1 MEFGGRWWVGCG
13 GCRPSPIRP
22 GSDAKHYE
30 LAQQLTDGGEHEQ
43 PRRASLVKV
52 HSMVSTW
59 RGGAH
64 GGLLRCTKRCSWKVT
79 LDTVPQEGDARRT
92 RRGSRGIVH
101 PKPAPVQIATVEELQ
116 PLIQWMTTK
125 EAPVEGE
132 EGEFDKGTV
141 IGGDAVDLCKPWS
154 VTRALRRFLPSFE
167 PAQVP

>member
-1 MEFGGRWWVGCG
+1 MNN
-13 GCRPSPIRP
+13 
-22 GSDAKHYE
+22 
-30 LAQQLTDGGEHEQ
+30 
-43 PRRASLVKV
+43 RRASLVKV
-52 HSMVSTW
+52 HSMGQHSV
-59 RGGAH
+59 
-64 GGLLRCTKRCSWKVT
+64 
-79 LDTVPQEGDARRT
+79 E
-92 RRGSRGIVH
+92 IVH

-116 PLIQWMTTK
+116 PLIQWMMTK